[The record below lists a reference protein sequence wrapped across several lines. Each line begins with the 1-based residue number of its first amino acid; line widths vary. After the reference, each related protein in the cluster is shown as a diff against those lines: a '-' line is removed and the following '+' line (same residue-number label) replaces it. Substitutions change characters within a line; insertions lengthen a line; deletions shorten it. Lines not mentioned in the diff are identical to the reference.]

1 MRKEKLLDIIIAKRT
16 EKALDRI
23 LEKNREYQAALK
35 EQDEAFRRLD
45 QIKSDETR
53 KIISR
58 ALDANNH
65 CGAIYGEAGYKLGL
79 RDGLRL
85 ALELRAFCR

>member
-23 LEKNREYQAALK
+23 LENNREYQAALK

-45 QIKSDETR
+45 QIKSDEIR
-53 KIISR
+53 KAISK
-58 ALDANNH
+58 ALDANNN